1 MSVQTDEKNF
11 FNALS
16 KMSENERKL
25 EIIKQIKLLNY
36 EFYKNVN
43 LSLTESQL
51 SIKNQIHL
59 QLVFNY
65 WKLKRRYNIST
76 ITSPSHLVMPIQNKP
91 LIVYRS
97 DQDLINR
104 SERMLISKIREFI
117 RLRQSLEKVRNLC
130 YMVVKREKMKSSFFR
145 LKQQLFSKQIDYVNR
160 YYQNLIYYH
169 KCFNL

>member
-1 MSVQTDEKNF
+1 
-11 FNALS
+11 
-16 KMSENERKL
+16 MSESERKL

-43 LSLTESQL
+43 LSQTESQL
-51 SIKNQIHL
+51 SIKNPMHL

-76 ITSPSHLVMPIQNKP
+76 MTSASNQVMPIQNKP

-104 SERMLISKIREFI
+104 SERLLISKIREFI
-117 RLRQSLEKVRNLC
+117 QLRQSLEKVRNLC
-130 YMVVKREKMKSSFFR
+130 YMTVKRERMKNSFFR
-145 LKQQLFSKQIDYVNR
+145 LKQQIFNKQIEYINR
-160 YYQNLIYYH
+160 
-169 KCFNL
+169 